1 MGRQVDN
8 LIALRILKMLVTPIT
23 DTEAFKLGIVDAEGR
38 NLRKAST
45 LKTTAEKD
53 AYSYLTR
60 LVFNMKR
67 IINRFGGESKLKSL
81 AVALWLI
88 REQYESNNRSTA
100 LLEDKFASLMKMM
113 DNRVSLVEEEI
124 IVSKFLDEE
133 GEGAGGAPTNNTSG
147 ASVSE
152 PKIYPKDVK
161 KYKAGQGLTLAAMV
175 RRPKPVVK

>member
-81 AVALWLI
+81 AAALWLI

-100 LLEDKFASLMKMM
+100 LLEDKFDSLMKI
-113 DNRVSLVEEEI
+113 DR
-124 IVSKFLDEE
+124 K
-133 GEGAGGAPTNNTSG
+133 
-147 ASVSE
+147 SV
-152 PKIYPKDVK
+152 V
-161 KYKAGQGLTLAAMV
+161 
-175 RRPKPVVK
+175 